1 MRAFIAIE
9 ASAKVRAAVSALV
22 TELENRVQKARWIP
36 PGNLHLTL
44 RFLGNSDEKIAS
56 TLSDELGSIVS
67 ECASFRLEF
76 RGIGFFPSPR
86 RPRVLSALIPQ
97 PPRELQ
103 ALYRRV
109 EAAVSQHGFPP
120 ERRAFTPHLTF
131 ARLRSPSGDLR
142 EIQAELENRALGHVS
157 VDEVIVFESVLKR
170 SGAVYHAMARLPLR
184 GAARS

>member
-1 MRAFIAIE
+1 M
-9 ASAKVRAAVSALV
+9 
-22 TELENRVQKARWIP
+22 
-36 PGNLHLTL
+36 
-44 RFLGNSDEKIAS
+44 RFLGNADDKIVDA
-56 TLSDELGSIVS
+56 LSDELGSIVA

-103 ALYRRV
+103 TLVRSV
-109 EAAVSQHGFPP
+109 EATVIEHEFPP

-131 ARLRSPSGDLR
+131 ARLRTPSCRLR
-142 EIQAELENRALGHVS
+142 EIQAELEDRALGHAP

-170 SGAVYHAMARLPLR
+170 SGAVYHARARFPLR
-184 GAARS
+184 WAARS